1 MRNEVQGVP
10 IIQQC
15 TDPDC
20 PILTMGDLC
29 LDHEHAARVAH
40 PNARFTSVTA
50 ADHEAPGEA

>member
-1 MRNEVQGVP
+1 VQGVP

-40 PNARFTSVTA
+40 PNSRLTGVTA